1 MPDYAGNS
9 HKQKKAE
16 EPKPEKNIERVT
28 TGEVVV
34 KKKTVGSKFRDIFI
48 MADFKSVALYVVT
61 DVLLPA
67 AKNMIVDGASK
78 GVERMMYGPAATR
91 HRPYGPGG
99 PRVTY
104 NAPVNRSYRDVI
116 SRSVAPPP
124 SPGPR
129 NRTIREDF
137 ILSSRDDADTVLE
150 RMNDILEQYEIVS
163 VADFNELVG
172 YPSTPIDNRWGW
184 TSLGDVQIRQLRDGY
199 LIDLPPAEP
208 IQ

>member
-1 MPDYAGNS
+1 MDYASNA
-9 HKQKKAE
+9 KKDKVVPE
-16 EPKPEKNIERVT
+16 EKPDKNIERVT
-28 TGEVVV
+28 TGEVIV
-34 KKKTVGSKFRDIFI
+34 KKKGIGAKFKDVFV
-48 MADFKSVALYVVT
+48 MADFKSVAAYVVV

-78 GVERMMYGPAATR
+78 GVERMMYGSASTR
-91 HRPYGPGG
+91 QRPYGPSG

-104 NAPVNRSYRDVI
+104 NQPVNRSYRDVI
-116 SRSVAPPP
+116 SRSAAPRPE
-124 SPGPR
+124 PGPR
-129 NRTIREDF
+129 NQRNVRDDF
-137 ILSSRDDADTVLE
+137 ILSSREEAELVLE

-172 YPSTPIDNRWGW
+172 YPAVHTDNKWGW
-184 TSLGDVQIRQLRDGY
+184 SFLGDVQIRQLREGY